1 MGNVT
6 NADRAQLNHLYWQWR
21 GDGNGPVGNDLHVAV
36 WKFTIR
42 QVGDDLGHDVCLR
55 VVRHLNQLQ
64 GRQPA
69 VLPEDL
75 CAYLYG
81 SCRNAR
87 KDLERET
94 RKYVPLREEHLVR
107 FRNLSNIGGHED
119 FNKLAVKEWLELFE
133 KCKTQLPP
141 AIVKLLD
148 LNDIDLL
155 TTLGAADGSS
165 DAVKKRRQRAK
176 RKCLLAFGAA
186 ALIGYPMPQPL
197 VRVISCLCPSL
208 RGGPWEKILAIAPR
222 FRQLSPNEGPASAT
236 ILVEAAQHRLS
247 TFVRGVED
255 IGAFKDAY
263 TWLRTAALLSP
274 EVAADSHDELKSSFF
289 RYRTDQPLIGRL
301 LDRIYALSGN
311 EMAAAE
317 GNRFWHHCLARL
329 RGDASY
335 ISESEALFGAVYVI
349 AYYAEPGL
357 SWPLVSLLQPLDWSG
372 IVRFLKQHADKLRDS
387 IIEQACANV
396 AEEIYQTGPH
406 AEVNFVRVQLGLTCL
421 SRYSPRF
428 GKGYSGLTSDTA
440 MELAMIA
447 DHAARTTDNPQLKQ
461 TAEKIRGS
469 LIYVYDVKWREFSR
483 RCERA
488 RNTSR
493 VTI

>member
-222 FRQLSPNEGPASAT
+222 FRQL
-236 ILVEAAQHRLS
+236 
-247 TFVRGVED
+247 
-255 IGAFKDAY
+255 
-263 TWLRTAALLSP
+263 
-274 EVAADSHDELKSSFF
+274 
-289 RYRTDQPLIGRL
+289 
-301 LDRIYALSGN
+301 
-311 EMAAAE
+311 
-317 GNRFWHHCLARL
+317 
-329 RGDASY
+329 
-335 ISESEALFGAVYVI
+335 
-349 AYYAEPGL
+349 
-357 SWPLVSLLQPLDWSG
+357 
-372 IVRFLKQHADKLRDS
+372 
-387 IIEQACANV
+387 
-396 AEEIYQTGPH
+396 
-406 AEVNFVRVQLGLTCL
+406 
-421 SRYSPRF
+421 
-428 GKGYSGLTSDTA
+428 
-440 MELAMIA
+440 
-447 DHAARTTDNPQLKQ
+447 
-461 TAEKIRGS
+461 
-469 LIYVYDVKWREFSR
+469 
-483 RCERA
+483 
-488 RNTSR
+488 
-493 VTI
+493 